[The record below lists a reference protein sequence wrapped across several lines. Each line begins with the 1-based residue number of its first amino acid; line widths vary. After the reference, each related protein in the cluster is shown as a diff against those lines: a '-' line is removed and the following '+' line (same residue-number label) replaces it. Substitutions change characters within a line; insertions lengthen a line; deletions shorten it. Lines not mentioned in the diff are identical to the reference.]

1 MKILI
6 SAMIALSVVIASA
19 AYACPLNT
27 HPVCTYDGSGK
38 SVCHCVP

>member
-6 SAMIALSVVIASA
+6 SAVIVLGALISSA
-19 AYACPLNT
+19 AYACPSGT

-38 SVCHCVP
+38 SVCHCV